1 MTHIKSTALSPLDFA
16 AAQIADDH
24 RAALY
29 VVDKAILDLGTSP
42 FCNGEV
48 ARARDT
54 YFWDTGHLRCG
65 RRLSLRLEH
74 QQEVATVQAHLLSTA
89 MMAARRHRSE
99 MLITELDRLL
109 RLVEG
114 HKQNVRP
121 AGTPQ

>member
-1 MTHIKSTALSPLDFA
+1 MTHRKSAALSPLDFA
-16 AAQIADDH
+16 AAQIAADH
-24 RAALY
+24 SAALY

-42 FCNGEV
+42 FCKEEV

-54 YFWDTGHLRCG
+54 YFRDTGHLRRG

-74 QQEVATVQAHLLSTA
+74 QQEVATAQAHLLA
-89 MMAARRHRSE
+89 AVMVAARRQKSE

-109 RLVEG
+109 RLAEG